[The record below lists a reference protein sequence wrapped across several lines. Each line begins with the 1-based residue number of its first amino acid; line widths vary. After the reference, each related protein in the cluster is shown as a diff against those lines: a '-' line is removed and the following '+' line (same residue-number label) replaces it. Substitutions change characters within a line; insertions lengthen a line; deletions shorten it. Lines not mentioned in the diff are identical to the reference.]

1 VELTVRIEAPE
12 LTHAIL
18 ELASVLAM
26 GVSAE
31 AAKVSLAHERAIS
44 EATAQTTSAPSPQPT
59 AAPATASAA
68 AAAATQPAA
77 PTAPAAPTPPPAP
90 STAVPTAAPTY
101 TLEQLAVAAT
111 QLVDAGRRDELIQ
124 LLQSFGA
131 QALTALAPEHY
142 GAFATKLREM
152 GAKL

>member
-1 VELTVRIEAPE
+1 MELTVRIEAPE

-26 GVSAE
+26 GMSAE
-31 AAKVSLAHERAIS
+31 AAKASLAHERAVS
-44 EATAQTTSAPSPQPT
+44 EVTAQTPPPPSPQPT
-59 AAPATASAA
+59 ATPATAPV
-68 AAAATQPAA
+68 ATTTQS
-77 PTAPAAPTPPPAP
+77 AAPTPSSAP
-90 STAVPTAAPTY
+90 TAAVPTAAPTY

>member
-1 VELTVRIEAPE
+1 MELTVRIEAPE

-18 ELASVLAM
+18 ELASVLAL

-31 AAKVSLAHERAIS
+31 AAKASLAHERAAAEIHVQ
-44 EATAQTTSAPSPQPT
+44 AAPAPSPQPT
-59 AAPATASAA
+59 ATPAPAPAA
-68 AAAATQPAA
+68 TTTTTQPAA
-77 PTAPAAPTPPPAP
+77 PTATAAPAP
-90 STAVPTAAPTY
+90 SSAPTAAVPTAAPTY

-111 QLVDAGRRDELIQ
+111 QLVDAGRRDELIH

>member
-1 VELTVRIEAPE
+1 MELTVRIEAPE

-31 AAKVSLAHERAIS
+31 AAKASLAQERVVG
-44 EATAQTTSAPSPQPT
+44 EARVQAAPAPSPQST
-59 AAPATASAA
+59 ATPVATTTTT
-68 AAAATQPAA
+68 ATQPTA
-77 PTAPAAPTPPPAP
+77 PTAPAEPAP
-90 STAVPTAAPTY
+90 SSAPTAAVPTAAPTY

>member
-1 VELTVRIEAPE
+1 MELTVRIEAPE

-31 AAKVSLAHERAIS
+31 AAKASLAHERAVS
-44 EATAQTTSAPSPQPT
+44 QATAETAPAPSPQPT
-59 AAPATASAA
+59 AAPATAP
-68 AAAATQPAA
+68 AATTTQS
-77 PTAPAAPTPPPAP
+77 AAPTPSSAP
-90 STAVPTAAPTY
+90 TAAVPTAAPTY